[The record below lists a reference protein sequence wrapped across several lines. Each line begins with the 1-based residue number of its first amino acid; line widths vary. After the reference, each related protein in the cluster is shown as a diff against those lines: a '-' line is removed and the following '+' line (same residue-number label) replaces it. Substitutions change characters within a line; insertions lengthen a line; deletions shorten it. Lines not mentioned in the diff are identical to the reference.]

1 MMKLFVAIALL
12 LVAVVAAQQPAYPA
26 LPTSF
31 TADVSISSSGVSVDG
46 KFYYDYPAQV
56 ERIDAKSPF
65 FGQVTTTLSTYTNMR
80 RYDYADGNCQCG
92 DLTDAQGLYTV
103 LPGSTYQGQQNI
115 NGIDADMWSFNLN
128 GNQVIITLAVDP
140 NAVVLVRANM
150 TVQTQFQP
158 VETIMDFSN
167 VVTAPISAAT
177 FAVPSYCSCPTP
189 APPTPPSPTACPNN
203 PPQNCQCVSNLGFCS
218 AVTYPINSATDASFV
233 DNAVSDMFNNF
244 MSVTPGIT
252 DTCKN
257 NMKSFLCATM
267 FPVCTGQIEAILPCP
282 NLCPTCSCG
291 GDSQSCAAALNS
303 TSVCTQYGS
312 GFC

>member
-1 MMKLFVAIALL
+1 MFKLFVATLL
-12 LVAVVAAQQPAYPA
+12 LVAVVAAQQPPYPQ
-26 LPTSF
+26 LPTTF
-31 TADVSISSSGVSVDG
+31 TADVSISSSGISADG
-46 KFYYDYPAQV
+46 KFYYDYSAQM
-56 ERIDAKSPF
+56 ERIDSKSPF

-92 DLTDAQGLYTV
+92 DLTAPQGLYTV

-115 NGIDADMWSFNLN
+115 NGVDVDMWEFNM
-128 GNQVIITLAVDP
+128 GQAVITLGVDP
-140 NAVVLVRANM
+140 SAVVLVRANM

-167 VVTAPISAAT
+167 VQKNAIAAST
-177 FAVPSYCSCPTP
+177 FAVPSYCQCPTP

-203 PPQNCQCVSNLGFCS
+203 PPSGCQCVSGLKFCS
-218 AVTYPINSATDASFV
+218 AVTYPIASATDANMI
-233 DNAVSDMFNNF
+233 DGMIGDMFTNW
-244 MSVTPGIT
+244 MQSVGGTTP
-252 DTCKN
+252 TCQN
-257 NMKSFLCATM
+257 NMKSFLCATL
-267 FPVCTGQIEAILPCP
+267 FPVCTGQVEAILPCP

-291 GDSQSCAAALNS
+291 GDTASCAAALNS